1 MARTPTQSFVPIKE
15 IRDSVVVMK
24 SGEMRAVLLVSP
36 INLGLKSEDEQKG
49 AIQEFQS
56 FLNSIE
62 FPVELV
68 VSSRRLDIRPY
79 LQLLESREKE
89 IKEELLR
96 IQTRE
101 YIEFIRSF
109 NERYNVMSK
118 FFYVVVPYGGAAITT
133 GGKGLGGMFGAKSKK
148 TKAQV
153 AQASFDEKRNQL
165 EQRVAVVE
173 QGLSGTG
180 VSMTRLQTAEL
191 IALYQS
197 SFNPGELYSTATE
210 K

>member
-49 AIQEFQS
+49 SIQEFQS

-62 FPVELV
+62 FPVEMV

-79 LQLLESREKE
+79 LQLLENREKE

-118 FFYVVVPYGGAAITT
+118 FFYVVVPYGGAAIST
-133 GGKGLGGMFGAKSKK
+133 GSGGLGGLFGKKSNK
-148 TKAQV
+148 TKAQL
-153 AQASFDEKRNQL
+153 AQASFEEKRNQL

-197 SFNPGELYSTATE
+197 SFNPGELYSTASE